1 MAKRANV
8 ILVGFMGSGKSSV
21 GRVLARR
28 LQFQFVDTDL
38 IISQNAGCEISAIFA
53 SQGEEAFRD
62 LETEALRSMGAM
74 EHCVIATG
82 GGIVVKERNHALLR
96 SLGVVVCLKA
106 DPEVIFE
113 RVSRNT
119 KRPLLQTPDPRATV
133 MALLAARQP
142 LYEHVAE
149 VTIDGSS
156 LQHEEVADQVI
167 DACRLIPDGPLS
179 PL

>member
-1 MAKRANV
+1 MAKRANL

-21 GRVLARR
+21 GRVLASR
-28 LQFQFVDTDL
+28 LQFQFVDTDQL
-38 IISQNAGCEISAIFA
+38 ITQRAGCEITAIFEK
-53 SQGEEAFRD
+53 QGEEAFRD
-62 LETEALRSMGAM
+62 LETETLRSMDTR

-106 DPEVIFE
+106 DPKVIFE

-119 KRPLLQTPDPRATV
+119 KRPLLQTANPKDTI
-133 MALLAARQP
+133 MNLLAARQP
-142 LYEHVAE
+142 LYEKVAE

-156 LQHEEVADQVI
+156 LQHEQVADRVI
-167 DACRLIPDGPLS
+167 DACRRIPDGPLS